1 MKKKYFL
8 RNFFDY
14 CKLMMIPLLLLFVAC
29 ILVLVFQMQKDLKGR
44 AQNTLTNVNTSLDFV
59 VSNVIFQND
68 QLTNN
73 SSMLLSLKKLL
84 QRETTIDYSEAIHLR
99 NIKTLMRSITQAY
112 PYVNSVY
119 LYLDGYDNFFS
130 SESAVTRFEKE
141 EDLAW
146 QQVYLQMD
154 AEEKNHVT
162 VIRTDG
168 KPQMTIFQRMLLLD
182 GIVVMNIDI
191 EKYQNL
197 LTQTLY
203 SNREAVLFYNG
214 EGEYLFRW
222 DTQQESALEDLPPDM
237 FAGNESRWIRIG
249 KKLYMVNMSSD
260 NSYRLQ
266 IVSLISQDVIW
277 DNIRGI
283 ASFFFLVL
291 GISMVVMMYL
301 AYRTAKESFDRIDH
315 MVNVFRDAELG
326 TYPTEPERE
335 EKNEYDVVLN
345 NIIYL
350 FLHNMQLNN
359 SLKQKQ
365 QEQEIAELTA
375 LQLQINPHF
384 LFNVLQN
391 VEFEMRKLGN
401 SAEAAIRMLE
411 DLSEILQYALSSP
424 METIT
429 LRQEIEYLKKYVAI
443 QRLRFG
449 DCFIVYYE
457 IDEDLW
463 EFPVF
468 RLMIQPL
475 VENSIVHGVRLSN
488 EKGYIQVNI
497 FKKDGRVIFRV
508 TDNGVGMTEEEIRSF
523 QESIERIN
531 VRHIG
536 MSNVNS
542 RLKIYYGEESAIY
555 VRSRK
560 NEGCVVE
567 FSLPINE
574 KSTKKE

>member
-1 MKKKYFL
+1 
-8 RNFFDY
+8 
-14 CKLMMIPLLLLFVAC
+14 
-29 ILVLVFQMQKDLKGR
+29 
-44 AQNTLTNVNTSLDFV
+44 
-59 VSNVIFQND
+59 
-68 QLTNN
+68 
-73 SSMLLSLKKLL
+73 
-84 QRETTIDYSEAIHLR
+84 
-99 NIKTLMRSITQAY
+99 
-112 PYVNSVY
+112 
-119 LYLDGYDNFFS
+119 
-130 SESAVTRFEKE
+130 
-141 EDLAW
+141 
-146 QQVYLQMD
+146 
-154 AEEKNHVT
+154 
-162 VIRTDG
+162 
-168 KPQMTIFQRMLLLD
+168 
-182 GIVVMNIDI
+182 
-191 EKYQNL
+191 
-197 LTQTLY
+197 
-203 SNREAVLFYNG
+203 
-214 EGEYLFRW
+214 
-222 DTQQESALEDLPPDM
+222 
-237 FAGNESRWIRIG
+237 
-249 KKLYMVNMSSD
+249 
-260 NSYRLQ
+260 
-266 IVSLISQDVIW
+266 
-277 DNIRGI
+277 
-283 ASFFFLVL
+283 
-291 GISMVVMMYL
+291 
-301 AYRTAKESFDRIDH
+301 
-315 MVNVFRDAELG
+315 
-326 TYPTEPERE
+326 
-335 EKNEYDVVLN
+335 
-345 NIIYL
+345 
-350 FLHNMQLNN
+350 
-359 SLKQKQ
+359 
-365 QEQEIAELTA
+365 
-375 LQLQINPHF
+375 
-384 LFNVLQN
+384 
-391 VEFEMRKLGN
+391 MRKLGN

-542 RLKIYYGEESAIY
+542 RLKIYYGEESAIH